1 MPGFLP
7 QIITQNTPCS
17 LQRLPCQSPTTYQL
31 WNVYCSSLPCL
42 VWRIGDLALV
52 LILLSDVRSKIA
64 LRQVRETQRTLTL
77 FYFMQG
83 ILKRFEVTI
92 LIITMWK
99 IIQMVFLGPGPE
111 EKKAWSGLTVF
122 SCWWEAPQLQ
132 CLIFF
137 SALCICQQG
146 IFNKRAHRKVDQVL
160 KHVLIY

>member
-42 VWRIGDLALV
+42 VWRIGDLALAQ
-52 LILLSDVRSKIA
+52 ILFSNVRSKIA

-99 IIQMVFLGPGPE
+99 VIQMVFLGPGPE

-132 CLIFF
+132 CLILF

-146 IFNKRAHRKVDQVL
+146 IFNKRAHRKVD
-160 KHVLIY
+160 